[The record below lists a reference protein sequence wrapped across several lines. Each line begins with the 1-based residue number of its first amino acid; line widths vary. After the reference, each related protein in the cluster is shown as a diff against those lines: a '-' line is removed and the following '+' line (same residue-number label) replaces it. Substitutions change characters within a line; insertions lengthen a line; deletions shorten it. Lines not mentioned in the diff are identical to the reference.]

1 MWMAHS
7 RSPYG
12 ARRLAIVCF
21 ALLLVALF
29 LLPNQVQGLL
39 QYLDGPV
46 GYVVRIP
53 LEAIAFIDAGIADR
67 WEQYVALQGVREENQ
82 QLRKEIEWLRGQQSQ
97 LRESVAATERLTALL
112 QFKEQALPTMVAAQ
126 VIGRDAT
133 NRYRAIILNKGEG
146 DGIKPDM
153 GVVTPAGVVGRVV
166 KTTGASS
173 VVLLVTDPSNAIAG
187 LIQRTRDEGVV
198 EGTQQG
204 LAQMKYI
211 PLLSTVRD
219 GDRVVTSGL
228 VGDFPRGLVIGTIT
242 RIDKQEGALFRSC
255 GGSVGDSDFIWA
267 VHEGWSGC
275 GSARKTIT
283 VKSVIYLI
291 LVLLLVPLQTTLL
304 PHLSVWNVKP
314 DLGLVAAVLVG
325 LFAGELEGLLVG
337 LAIGWV
343 LSLFS
348 AGELWLSLLTNGG
361 AGLLAGFL
369 GRQVSQMTSLSLGL
383 GLLLVSLVS
392 GAFAALNFQHFD
404 GSQMWWMIES
414 IVFPQACFDGVVGG
428 ALYWI
433 LSQRFDVIRLRT
445 E

>member
-1 MWMAHS
+1 
-7 RSPYG
+7 
-12 ARRLAIVCF
+12 
-21 ALLLVALF
+21 
-29 LLPNQVQGLL
+29 
-39 QYLDGPV
+39 
-46 GYVVRIP
+46 
-53 LEAIAFIDAGIADR
+53 
-67 WEQYVALQGVREENQ
+67 
-82 QLRKEIEWLRGQQSQ
+82 
-97 LRESVAATERLTALL
+97 
-112 QFKEQALPTMVAAQ
+112 
-126 VIGRDAT
+126 
-133 NRYRAIILNKGEG
+133 
-146 DGIKPDM
+146 
-153 GVVTPAGVVGRVV
+153 
-166 KTTGASS
+166 
-173 VVLLVTDPSNAIAG
+173 
-187 LIQRTRDEGVV
+187 
-198 EGTQQG
+198 
-204 LAQMKYI
+204 MK
-211 PLLSTVRD
+211 
-219 GDRVVTSGL
+219 
-228 VGDFPRGLVIGTIT
+228 F
-242 RIDKQEGALFRSC
+242 
-255 GGSVGDSDFIWA
+255 
-267 VHEGWSGC
+267 
-275 GSARKTIT
+275 
-283 VKSVIYLI
+283 VIYLI

-369 GRQVSQMTSLSLGL
+369 GRQVSQMTSVSLGL

-414 IVFPQACFDGVVGG
+414 IVFPQACFDGIVGG

>member
-1 MWMAHS
+1 
-7 RSPYG
+7 
-12 ARRLAIVCF
+12 
-21 ALLLVALF
+21 
-29 LLPNQVQGLL
+29 
-39 QYLDGPV
+39 
-46 GYVVRIP
+46 
-53 LEAIAFIDAGIADR
+53 
-67 WEQYVALQGVREENQ
+67 
-82 QLRKEIEWLRGQQSQ
+82 
-97 LRESVAATERLTALL
+97 
-112 QFKEQALPTMVAAQ
+112 
-126 VIGRDAT
+126 
-133 NRYRAIILNKGEG
+133 
-146 DGIKPDM
+146 
-153 GVVTPAGVVGRVV
+153 
-166 KTTGASS
+166 
-173 VVLLVTDPSNAIAG
+173 
-187 LIQRTRDEGVV
+187 
-198 EGTQQG
+198 
-204 LAQMKYI
+204 MK
-211 PLLSTVRD
+211 
-219 GDRVVTSGL
+219 
-228 VGDFPRGLVIGTIT
+228 F
-242 RIDKQEGALFRSC
+242 
-255 GGSVGDSDFIWA
+255 
-267 VHEGWSGC
+267 
-275 GSARKTIT
+275 
-283 VKSVIYLI
+283 VIYLI

-369 GRQVSQMTSLSLGL
+369 GRQVSQMTSVSLGL

-414 IVFPQACFDGVVGG
+414 IVFPQACYDGIVGG

>member
-1 MWMAHS
+1 
-7 RSPYG
+7 
-12 ARRLAIVCF
+12 
-21 ALLLVALF
+21 
-29 LLPNQVQGLL
+29 
-39 QYLDGPV
+39 
-46 GYVVRIP
+46 
-53 LEAIAFIDAGIADR
+53 
-67 WEQYVALQGVREENQ
+67 
-82 QLRKEIEWLRGQQSQ
+82 
-97 LRESVAATERLTALL
+97 
-112 QFKEQALPTMVAAQ
+112 
-126 VIGRDAT
+126 
-133 NRYRAIILNKGEG
+133 
-146 DGIKPDM
+146 
-153 GVVTPAGVVGRVV
+153 
-166 KTTGASS
+166 
-173 VVLLVTDPSNAIAG
+173 
-187 LIQRTRDEGVV
+187 
-198 EGTQQG
+198 
-204 LAQMKYI
+204 
-211 PLLSTVRD
+211 
-219 GDRVVTSGL
+219 
-228 VGDFPRGLVIGTIT
+228 
-242 RIDKQEGALFRSC
+242 
-255 GGSVGDSDFIWA
+255 
-267 VHEGWSGC
+267 
-275 GSARKTIT
+275 

-428 ALYWI
+428 ALYWS